1 MEKKKIHLERGIPIK
16 PLDPNA
22 RAPHTPP
29 MQDKDIERKLDFAH
43 VHLNTFKKLKNFR
56 MVLITEEIIKALEK
70 GLSKPR
76 KKN

>member
-1 MEKKKIHLERGIPIK
+1 MEKKKIHLERGIPVK
-16 PLDPNA
+16 PIDPNA

-29 MQDKDIERKLDFAH
+29 IQDKDILRKLDFAH
-43 VHLNTFKKLKNFR
+43 VHLNTFKNLGNSR
-56 MVLITEEIIKALEK
+56 MVLITEEIIKALES